1 MEKYQKRLIAEFKE
15 LNIRLMRLEMFL
27 GNKEKSSSV
36 GDEMLALMYRQK
48 AGMEEYRNALAER
61 LELLGL
67 LDHVCEYPEVEDGE
81 VITTDRG
88 ETFRCLSHDE
98 QGRPIFERV

>member
-15 LNIRLMRLEMFL
+15 LNIRLMKLDMFL
-27 GNKEKSSSV
+27 SNTEKTSSV
-36 GDEMLALMYRQK
+36 GDEMLALMYRQQ

-61 LELLGL
+61 LELMGL
-67 LDHVCEYPEVEDGE
+67 LDEICEYPEVEDGE

-88 ETFRCLSHDE
+88 ENFRCLSHDE